1 LEDFLNLTGV
11 LKIWILFLPMC
22 SPMAGH
28 WLTFAPKGLLQTKAG
43 KPDLAA
49 PTPRK
54 PDDKPNLS
62 KISQARNAKL
72 SLTVYIEAGIGDSS
86 LMLICMRA
94 QGVASGMFAT
104 AGVHIDWR
112 TGQPKAYGPERP
124 ILIDITSNTPETLHR
139 GALAYAQVFE
149 GVHIRVFYDRVRNA
163 DRPYA
168 TTMLLAHVLVHEITH
183 ILEGVD
189 CHSEK
194 GVMKAHWTADDLV
207 QMVYKPLPFDAQ
219 DVLLIRKGLANRGRP
234 ARKPPLELISPMAL
248 AN

>member
-1 LEDFLNLTGV
+1 LEDFVNLTGV
-11 LKIWILFLPMC
+11 LKTCILFLPMC

-28 WLTFAPKGLLQTKAG
+28 WLTSAPKGLPRTKAG

-49 PTPRK
+49 PTSRK
-54 PDDKPNLS
+54 MDDKPNLS

-86 LMLICMRA
+86 LTLICMRA
-94 QGVASGMFAT
+94 QGVASGMFET
-104 AGVHIDWR
+104 AGVQIDWR

-124 ILIDITSNTPETLHR
+124 ILIDITSNTPETFHR

-168 TTMLLAHVLVHEITH
+168 TAILLAHVLVHEITH
-183 ILEGVD
+183 ILERVD
-189 CHSEK
+189 RHSEE

-207 QMVYKPLPFDAQ
+207 QMEYKPLPFDPQ
-219 DVLLIRKGLANRGRP
+219 DVLLIRKGLASRGRP
-234 ARKPPLELISPMAL
+234 ARKPPFELVSPAAL
-248 AN
+248 SN